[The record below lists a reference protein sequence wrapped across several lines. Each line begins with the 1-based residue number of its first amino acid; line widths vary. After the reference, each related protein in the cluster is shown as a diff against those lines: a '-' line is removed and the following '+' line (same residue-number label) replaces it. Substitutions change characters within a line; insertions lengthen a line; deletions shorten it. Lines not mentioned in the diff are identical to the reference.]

1 MDERG
6 SCLQKAH
13 SLGASAVSRERLHTL
28 ESSFILYLLS
38 VVLLTFD
45 LYVFL
50 FVLESHS
57 SLSSLMGTDD
67 QRACLPA

>member
-1 MDERG
+1 MDAANTAMDERG

-28 ESSFILYLLS
+28 ESSFVLYLLS

-45 LYVFL
+45 LHVFL
-50 FVLESHS
+50 FC
-57 SLSSLMGTDD
+57 LSWNLI
-67 QRACLPA
+67 PV